1 MKPKVLAKLLSL
13 VNLIK
18 ECDRCKC
25 KNYLCA
31 KLSYKPHVPLHI
43 LLPFD
48 QHVHIIKE
56 NSIILESKFT
66 YYLNREYFQNNVP
79 RQE

>member
-1 MKPKVLAKLLSL
+1 MKPKVLVKLMSL

-18 ECDRCKC
+18 ECDRYKC
-25 KNYLCA
+25 RKYFCA
-31 KLSYKPHVPLHI
+31 KQLHKPHVALHI

-48 QHVHIIKE
+48 QHVHII
-56 NSIILESKFT
+56 ESKFT
-66 YYLNREYFQNNVP
+66 YYPIREYFQNNVP

>member
-1 MKPKVLAKLLSL
+1 MKPKVLVKLLAL

-18 ECDRCKC
+18 ECDRCKYR
-25 KNYLCA
+25 KYFCA
-31 KLSYKPHVPLHI
+31 EQLHKPLVALHI
-43 LLPFD
+43 LLSFD

-56 NSIILESKFT
+56 NSIVLESKFI
-66 YYLNREYFQNNVP
+66 YYPTREYFQNNVH